1 MDNTVYGY
9 KLKDIKGNEIDL
21 ASFKGKKILF
31 VNTASACGL
40 TPQYSQL
47 QELHENFKDKLVVI
61 GLPCNDFGAQEP
73 GTSDEIV
80 NFCETNFKV
89 SFLLTE
95 KVTIKGVTISPI
107 YQFLTSKS
115 LNGKQDSEVVWNF
128 QKYLVDESGLLIAS
142 FHPQTEVMSEEFL
155 SHLN

>member
-1 MDNTVYGY
+1 MDNIVYSY
-9 KLKDIKGNEIDL
+9 KLKDIRGNEIDL
-21 ASFKGKKILF
+21 SSFKGKKILF

-73 GTSDEIV
+73 GSSDGIV
-80 NFCETNFKV
+80 QFCETNFKV

-95 KVTIKGVTISPI
+95 KVVIKGDSVSPI

-115 LNGKQDSEVVWNF
+115 LNGKLDSEVVWNF
-128 QKYLVDESGLLIAS
+128 QKYLVDENGHLIAS